1 MKSIIIPSK
10 DITWHS
16 TKFYNDIIFIIDK
29 EYYNIFNTAVE
40 YMLRVDKI
48 PISMRISHHNA
59 MPHHIGQY
67 LFLNDLNLDTMYDGL
82 YDTVVNHPLYIF
94 QRTL

>member
-1 MKSIIIPSK
+1 ML
-10 DITWHS
+10 
-16 TKFYNDIIFIIDK
+16 NIDK
-29 EYYNIFNTAVE
+29 
-40 YMLRVDKI
+40 M
-48 PISMRISHHNA
+48 PISMRISHHAA

-67 LFLNDLNLDTMYDGL
+67 LYLNDLNLDTMYDGL